1 MHDKEHEYMISNVSA
16 MYTFALHYLLQYQP
30 PAHLLLGML
39 ACYQQVFPTS
49 IKKILCTIDSKGH
62 TPILLQLSQLKQ
74 CFAMKTEVKMSC
86 FVWGKRLSNL

>member
-1 MHDKEHEYMISNVSA
+1 

-30 PAHLLLGML
+30 PEHLLLGML

-62 TPILLQLSQLKQ
+62 TPIHIALQNHAPTESIEALLRN
-74 CFAMKTEVKMSC
+74 E
-86 FVWGKRLSNL
+86 